1 MEQFSMVSVIKK
13 ANIYFEGKVTSRTV
27 IFEDGE
33 KKTLGIMMPGEY
45 EFGTQKKELMEILAG
60 NLEVKLPGSEKW
72 VTITAGQSF
81 EVVSDSKFQL
91 VVKELTDYCCSYL
104 SEE

>member
-1 MEQFSMVSVIKK
+1 MDQFNNVTAVKK
-13 ANIYFEGKVTSRTV
+13 ANVYFDGKVTSRTI

-45 EFGTQKKELMEILAG
+45 EFGTAKKELMEILAG
-60 NLEVKLPGSEKW
+60 TLEVKLPGSEAW
-72 VTITAGQSF
+72 ITITAGQSF
-81 EVVSDSKFQL
+81 EVAADSKFQL

-104 SEE
+104 SE